1 MENVLVS
8 ACLLGVECKYCG
20 GSNKLP
26 EQQLAALRQC
36 FRLIPVCPET
46 AGGLPTPRD
55 PSERLGDKVLSNQGR
70 DVTAQYQ
77 KGAETAL
84 RLARRY
90 GCKAALLKEK
100 SPSCG
105 SGLIY
110 DGSFT
115 GTLVPGDGV
124 AAQLLKEEGLIV
136 FGESDTELLIT
147 VLQD

>member
-1 MENVLVS
+1 MENVLIS
-8 ACLLGVECKYCG
+8 ACLLGFECKYCG
-20 GSNKLP
+20 GSNKLT
-26 EQQLAALRQC
+26 EQQLAALGER

-55 PSERLGDKVLSNQGR
+55 PSERLGDKVVSNQGR

-84 RLARRY
+84 WLARRY
-90 GCKAALLKEK
+90 GRKAALLKEK

-105 SGLIY
+105 SGQIY

-115 GTLVPGDGV
+115 GKLIPGDGV
-124 AAQLLKEEGLIV
+124 AAEELKKEGLIV
-136 FGESDTELLIT
+136 FGESDTDLLIT
-147 VLQD
+147 VFQE

>member
-1 MENVLVS
+1 MENLLVS
-8 ACLLGVECKYCG
+8 ACLLGFECKYCG

-26 EQQLAALRQC
+26 EQQLAALRER

-55 PSERLGDKVLSNQGR
+55 PSERLGDKVVSNQGR

-84 RLARRY
+84 TLARRY

-115 GTLVPGDGV
+115 GTLIQGDGV
-124 AAQLLKEEGLIV
+124 AAEELKKEGLIV
-136 FGESDTELLIT
+136 FGESETDLLIT
-147 VLQD
+147 VFQE

>member
-8 ACLLGVECKYCG
+8 SCLLGVEGKYCG
-20 GSNKLP
+20 GSNKLT
-26 EQQLAALRQC
+26 EQQLAALRER

-55 PSERLGDKVLSNQGR
+55 PSERLGDRVVSNQGR

-84 RLARRY
+84 TLARRY

-105 SGLIY
+105 SGQIY

-115 GTLVPGDGV
+115 GALVTGDGV
-124 AAQLLKEEGLIV
+124 AAEELKKEGLIV
-136 FGESDTELLIT
+136 FGERDAELLIT
-147 VLQD
+147 VFQE

>member
-1 MENVLVS
+1 MEKVLIS
-8 ACLLGVECKYCG
+8 ACLLGFECKYCG

-26 EQQLAALRQC
+26 EQQLAALGER

-55 PSERLGDKVLSNQGR
+55 PSERLGDKVVSNQGR

-84 RLARRY
+84 WLARRY
-90 GCKAALLKEK
+90 DCKAALLKEN

-105 SGLIY
+105 SGQIY

-115 GTLVPGDGV
+115 GKLIPGDGV
-124 AAQLLKEEGLIV
+124 AAEELKKEGLIV
-136 FGESDTELLIT
+136 FGESDTDLLIT
-147 VLQD
+147 VFQE

>member
-1 MENVLVS
+1 MENVLIS
-8 ACLLGVECKYCG
+8 ACLLGFECKYCG

-26 EQQLAALRQC
+26 EQQLAVLRER

-55 PSERLGDKVLSNQGR
+55 PSERLGDKVVSNQGR

-84 RLARRY
+84 TLARRY

>member
-1 MENVLVS
+1 MEKVLIS
-8 ACLLGVECKYCG
+8 ACLLGFECKYCG
-20 GSNKLP
+20 GSNKLT
-26 EQQLAALRQC
+26 ERQLAALGEC

-55 PSERLGDKVLSNQGR
+55 PSERLGDRVVSNQGR

-84 RLARRY
+84 WLARRY
-90 GCKAALLKEK
+90 DCKAALLKEK

-105 SGLIY
+105 SGQIY

-115 GTLVPGDGV
+115 GKLIPGDGV
-124 AAQLLKEEGLIV
+124 AAEELKKEGLIV

-147 VLQD
+147 VFQE

>member
-1 MENVLVS
+1 MENVLIS
-8 ACLLGVECKYCG
+8 ACLLGFECKYCG

-26 EQQLAALRQC
+26 EQQLAALGER

-55 PSERLGDKVLSNQGR
+55 PSERLGDKVVSNQGR

-84 RLARRY
+84 TLARRY

-105 SGLIY
+105 SGQIY

-115 GTLVPGDGV
+115 GTLVTGDGV
-124 AAQLLKEEGLIV
+124 AAQMLKEEGLIV
-136 FGESDTELLIT
+136 FGESDTDLLIT
-147 VLQD
+147 VFQK

>member
-1 MENVLVS
+1 MEKVLIS
-8 ACLLGVECKYCG
+8 ACLLGFECKYCG

-26 EQQLAALRQC
+26 EQQLAALRER

-55 PSERLGDKVLSNQGR
+55 PSERLGDKVVSNQGR

-84 RLARRY
+84 TLARRY

-105 SGLIY
+105 SGQIY

-115 GTLVPGDGV
+115 GTLVTGDGV
-124 AAQLLKEEGLIV
+124 AAEELKKEGLIV
-136 FGESDTELLIT
+136 FGESDTDLLIT
-147 VLQD
+147 VFQE

>member
-1 MENVLVS
+1 MENVLIS
-8 ACLLGVECKYCG
+8 ACLLGFECKYCG
-20 GSNKLP
+20 GSNKLT
-26 EQQLAALRQC
+26 ERQLAALRER

-55 PSERLGDKVLSNQGR
+55 PSERLGDKVVSNQGR
-70 DVTAQYQ
+70 DVTEAYQ

-84 RLARRY
+84 WLARRY

-105 SGLIY
+105 SGQIY

-115 GTLVPGDGV
+115 GKLIPGDGV
-124 AAQLLKEEGLIV
+124 AAEELKKEGLIV
-136 FGESDTELLIT
+136 FGESDTDLLIT
-147 VLQD
+147 VFQE

>member
-1 MENVLVS
+1 MEKILIS
-8 ACLLGVECKYCG
+8 ACLLGFECKYCG

-26 EQQLAALRQC
+26 EQQLAALGER

-55 PSERLGDKVLSNQGR
+55 PSERLGDRVVSNQGR

-84 RLARRY
+84 WLARRY
-90 GCKAALLKEK
+90 DCKAALLKEK

-105 SGLIY
+105 SGQIY

>member
-1 MENVLVS
+1 MENVLIS
-8 ACLLGVECKYCG
+8 ACLLGFECKYCG
-20 GSNKLP
+20 GSNKLT
-26 EQQLAALRQC
+26 EQQLAALGER

-55 PSERLGDKVLSNQGR
+55 PSERLGDKVVSNQGR
-70 DVTAQYQ
+70 DVTAQYH

-84 RLARRY
+84 WLARRY

-105 SGLIY
+105 SGQIY

-115 GTLVPGDGV
+115 GKLIPGDGV
-124 AAQLLKEEGLIV
+124 AAEELKKEGLIV
-136 FGESDTELLIT
+136 FGESDTDLLIT
-147 VLQD
+147 VFQE

>member
-1 MENVLVS
+1 MENLLVS

-105 SGLIY
+105 SGQIY

-115 GTLVPGDGV
+115 GTLVTGDGV
-124 AAQLLKEEGLIV
+124 AAQMLKEEGLIV

-147 VLQD
+147 VFQE

>member
-1 MENVLVS
+1 MENVLIS
-8 ACLLGVECKYCG
+8 ACLLGFECKYCG
-20 GSNKLP
+20 GSNKLT
-26 EQQLAALRQC
+26 EQQLAALGER

-55 PSERLGDKVLSNQGR
+55 PSERLGDKVVSNQGR

-84 RLARRY
+84 GLARRY
-90 GCKAALLKEK
+90 DCKAALLKEK

-105 SGLIY
+105 SGQIY

-115 GTLVPGDGV
+115 GKLIPGDGV
-124 AAQLLKEEGLIV
+124 AAEELKKEGLIV
-136 FGESDTELLIT
+136 FSESDTDLLIT
-147 VLQD
+147 VFQE